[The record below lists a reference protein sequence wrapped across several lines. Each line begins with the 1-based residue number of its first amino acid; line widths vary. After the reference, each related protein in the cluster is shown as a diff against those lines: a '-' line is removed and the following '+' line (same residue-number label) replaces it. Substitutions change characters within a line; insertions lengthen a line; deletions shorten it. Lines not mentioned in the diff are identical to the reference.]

1 MSHPIIRLID
11 RAKETTVTTGSG
23 TISLGGAVASFVA
36 ISGVGDGNSTYYTIE
51 NGNNFEVGIGTYAS
65 AGNTLSRDEVF
76 SSSNSD
82 DSKINLSGSSSVFI
96 TYPALKAVV
105 ETSGN
110 YVGIGGI
117 DPEYQLQVSGTGSF
131 NTVRWADG
139 TIQTT
144 AGTDTTYT
152 AGTGLTL
159 VGATFNTDGTGYFNY
174 LGIGTDSPTYELD
187 VAGDI
192 GVDEYIYHN
201 GDTNTYIRLRGDQFD
216 FVAGGRTMLTLDEAG
231 SDIVTVN
238 DGAQDVDFQVKGD
251 SDTNLIRTDA
261 ANDRVGIGTND
272 PDYKL
277 EVVGTGSFNGVR
289 WADGTIQVTSATGDI
304 STVSGL
310 TVTNASNIASTGGTN
325 AAAILANTS
334 NISTNTTNIA
344 STGATNSA
352 AILANT
358 SNISTNTAN
367 ISTNTT
373 NIASTGAT
381 NAAAILANT
390 SNISTNTLTS
400 RPTRLTSRRLERPT
414 LPRFWRTPATSR
426 PTRLTSRP
434 TRLTSRRLALRTLL
448 TSIPYRDFYIATGQ
462 PPMEVLPL
470 TSLQLK
476 I

>member
-1 MSHPIIRLID
+1 MSHPIIRLLD
-11 RAKETTVTTGSG
+11 RAKETTTTTGSG
-23 TISLGGAVASFVA
+23 AISLAGASTGFVS
-36 ISGVGDGNSTYYTIE
+36 ISGIGDGNSTYYTIE
-51 NGNNFEVGIGTYAS
+51 DGDCFEVGIGTYTA

-82 DSKINLSGSSSVFI
+82 DSKINLSGGASVFI
-96 TYPALKAVV
+96 TYPAGKAVAR
-105 ETSGN
+105 TSGN

-139 TIQTT
+139 TTQTT

-238 DGAQDVDFQVKGD
+238 DGANDVDFQVKGD

-277 EVVGTGSFNGVR
+277 EVSGTGSFNGVR
-289 WADGTIQVTSATGDI
+289 WAD
-304 STVSGL
+304 
-310 TVTNASNIASTGGTN
+310 
-325 AAAILANTS
+325 
-334 NISTNTTNIA
+334 
-344 STGATNSA
+344 
-352 AILANT
+352 
-358 SNISTNTAN
+358 
-367 ISTNTT
+367 
-373 NIASTGAT
+373 
-381 NAAAILANT
+381 
-390 SNISTNTLTS
+390 
-400 RPTRLTSRRLERPT
+400 
-414 LPRFWRTPATSR
+414 
-426 PTRLTSRP
+426 
-434 TRLTSRRLALRTLL
+434 
-448 TSIPYRDFYIATGQ
+448 
-462 PPMEVLPL
+462 
-470 TSLQLK
+470 
-476 I
+476 